1 MKIDFEVNASNVN
14 TKADYNKKL
23 LVEVCGADLEEL
35 IERVGESVVLES
47 VGEKNIAFWLHNS
60 GKLNIKKFLGECYEG
75 DLIEYLQTKG
85 WTVSKES

>member
-1 MKIDFEVNASNVN
+1 MKIDFEVNASDVNV
-14 TKADYNKKL
+14 KPDHDNKL
-23 LVEVCGADLEEL
+23 IVEVCGADLENI
-35 IERVGESVVLES
+35 IERVGESAVLES
-47 VGEKNIAFWLHNS
+47 VGEKNIAFWFQNS